1 MFARLALGNVR
12 KSARD
17 YAIYFVTLVL
27 GVAVFYAFNTMANQA
42 DFFEGDTRE
51 VMQTVGWLLHGLT
64 YFLAVVMGFLMV
76 YANNFLMRRRK
87 QELGLYQVLGMRRR
101 QVSLVLTLELL
112 FASALSFAIG
122 IACGVLL
129 SQILVFV
136 TAHLFEATVSNFH
149 FFFSFDA
156 LLTTLVCFGVIFF
169 VMLFFNMRSL
179 RKLRLVE
186 LMGAR
191 HENEKVRVRGMG
203 LSTVLFVGGLALI
216 IVAYV
221 RLLHDGLPVSS
232 GAMPAFYVTT
242 ALVVLGTLILF
253 FGLGGLFLAI
263 ASRRQSYWRDL
274 NMFTTRE
281 LAARINTT
289 GVSLAVISLV
299 LFLAMTSVTAGMGIC
314 NALNEEIEK
323 NTPYDATLTQY
334 SSTDEANQEV
344 DLIALLKNAG
354 VDTDALGHLAQSTVY
369 YNLGSESG
377 VAGITLSEMAQET
390 GATLPLGMDSSD
402 ASSTG
407 LYVMSESDYNALRS
421 ILGMSAIELDG
432 EHYLITCSMD
442 NDEIVSF
449 YNKALDSGYAITI
462 GGQLLSPQQTETI
475 TDTSATFV
483 NSNIGSN
490 SGTLIVPDA
499 IASAARGEKSYSET
513 NLEVMYAEGTTTEEG
528 DNLMEAA
535 AAALEADSTTYKSLA
550 YMSLATRE
558 GVAKASEST
567 TGMVSYLAIYIGFVL
582 VVSCAAILAI
592 QQLSGASDSALRYRT
607 LSELGCPDRLI
618 YRSLLF
624 QTLLSFLF
632 PLIVALAHSV
642 VALKCVIDVI
652 KVFGQI
658 NILSSSLMAVSIF
671 LVVYGGYFFVTYRT
685 ARSVVHGTLVGA
697 RHSA

>member
-1 MFARLALGNVR
+1 MMFARLALGNVR

-51 VMQTVGWLLHGLT
+51 VMQTVGLLLHGLT

-87 QELGLYQVLGMRRR
+87 QELGLYQVLGMHRR

-232 GAMPAFYVTT
+232 GTMPAFYVTT

-289 GVSLAVISLV
+289 CVSLAVISLV
-299 LFLAMTSVTAGMGIC
+299 LFLAITSVTAGMGIC
-314 NALNEEIEK
+314 NALNEGIEK

-334 SSTDEANQEV
+334 SSTDEANQKV

-377 VAGITLSEMAQET
+377 VQGITLFEMAQET
-390 GATLPLGMDSSD
+390 GATVPLGMDSSD
-402 ASSTG
+402 AASTG

-421 ILGMSAIELDG
+421 ILGMSAIELNG

-449 YNKALDSGYAITI
+449 YNKALDSGHTITI
-462 GGQLLSPQQTETI
+462 DGQLLSPLQTETI
-475 TDTSATFV
+475 TDASATFV
-483 NSNIGSN
+483 NSNIGLN
-490 SGTLIVPDA
+490 SGTLVVPDA
-499 IASAARGEKSYSET
+499 VVSAARGEKSYSES

-528 DNLMEAA
+528 DSLMEAA
-535 AAALEADSTTYKSLA
+535 AAVLEKDPTVYT
-550 YMSLATRE
+550 SLATRE
-558 GVAKASEST
+558 GVVKASEST

-592 QQLSGASDSALRYRT
+592 QQLSGASDSASRYRT
-607 LSELGCPDRLI
+607 LSELGCSDRLI

-642 VALKCVIDVI
+642 VALKCIIDVI

-697 RHSA
+697 CHSA

>member
-1 MFARLALGNVR
+1 MMFARLALGNVR

-27 GVAVFYAFNTMANQA
+27 GVAVFYAFNTMASQA

-51 VMQTVGWLLHGLT
+51 VMQTVGLLLHGLT

-149 FFFSFDA
+149 FFFSFEA
-156 LLTTLVCFGVIFF
+156 LLTTLICFGVIFF
-169 VMLFFNMRSL
+169 VMLLFNMRSL

-191 HENEKVRVRGMG
+191 HENEQVRVRSIG
-203 LSTVLFVGGLALI
+203 LSAVLFAGGLALI

-232 GAMPAFYVTT
+232 ASMPAFYVTT

-253 FGLGGLFLAI
+253 FGLGGLFLAL

-281 LAARINTT
+281 LAARVNTT
-289 GVSLAVISLV
+289 CISLAMISLV
-299 LFLAMTSVTAGMGIC
+299 LFLAITSVTAGMGIC
-314 NALNEEIEK
+314 YALNEGIEK
-323 NTPYDATLTQY
+323 NTPYDATLIQY
-334 SSTDEANQEV
+334 SLTDEANQTV
-344 DLIALLKNAG
+344 DLISLLKSAG
-354 VDTDALGHLAQSTVY
+354 IDTDALGSVAQTTVY

-377 VAGITLSEMAQET
+377 VQGITLPEMAQKT
-390 GATLPLGMDSSD
+390 GASLPLSMNSSD
-402 ASSTG
+402 AASTG

-421 ILGMSAIELDG
+421 ILGMSTIDLSDG
-432 EHYLITCSMD
+432 HYLITCSMD
-442 NDEIVSF
+442 NDEVISF
-449 YNKALDSGYAITI
+449 YNTVLVSGHTITI
-462 GGQLLSPQQTETI
+462 GDQVLSPQQEQTV
-475 TDTSATFV
+475 TDGSATFE
-483 NSNIGSN
+483 NSSIGLN
-490 SGTLIVPDA
+490 SGTLVVPDA
-499 IASAARGEKSYSET
+499 AIDAALEESSDIYSESI
-513 NLEVMYAEGTTTEEG
+513 LEVMYTGTMTTEEG
-528 DNLMEAA
+528 DSRMNAA
-535 AAALEADSTTYKSLA
+535 ATALENSTTYT
-550 YMSLATRE
+550 SLATRE

-592 QQLSGASDSALRYRT
+592 QQLSGASDSASRYRT
-607 LSELGCPDRLI
+607 LSELGCSDHLM

-642 VALKCVIDVI
+642 VALKCIIDLI

-685 ARSVVHGTLVGA
+685 ARSVVHGALVGA
-697 RHSA
+697 RRSA

>member
-27 GVAVFYAFNTMANQA
+27 GVAVFYAFNTMASQA

-51 VMQTVGWLLHGLT
+51 VMQTVGLLLHGLT

-112 FASALSFAIG
+112 FASALSFAVG

-149 FFFSFDA
+149 FFFSFEA
-156 LLTTLVCFGVIFF
+156 LLTTLICFGVIFF
-169 VMLFFNMRSL
+169 VMLLFNMRSL

-203 LSTVLFVGGLALI
+203 LSTVLFAGGLALI

-221 RLLHDGLPVSS
+221 RLLHDGLPISS
-232 GAMPAFYVTT
+232 GAMPAFYGTT
-242 ALVVLGTLILF
+242 ALVVLGTLVSF
-253 FGLGGLFLAI
+253 FGLGGLYLAI

-289 GVSLAVISLV
+289 CVSLSVISLV
-299 LFLAMTSVTAGMGIC
+299 LFLAITSVTAGMGIC
-314 NALNEEIEK
+314 NALNEGIEK

-334 SSTDEANQEV
+334 SSTDEANQKV
-344 DLIALLKNAG
+344 DLVALLKNAG
-354 VDTDALGHLAQSTVY
+354 IDTDALGYLAQSTVY
-369 YNLGSESG
+369 YNLESESG
-377 VAGITLSEMAQET
+377 VQGITLPEMAQET

-421 ILGMSAIELDG
+421 ILGMSTIELGGD
-432 EHYLITCSMD
+432 HYLITCSMD

-462 GGQLLSPQQTETI
+462 GGQILSPERTETI
-475 TDTSATFV
+475 TDASATFE
-483 NSNIGSN
+483 NSNIGLN
-490 SGTLIVPDA
+490 SGTLVVPDA
-499 IASAARGEKSYSET
+499 VVSAALGEKSSSES
-513 NLEVMYAEGTTTEEG
+513 NLEVMYADGTTTEEG
-528 DNLMEAA
+528 DSLMEDA
-535 AAALEADSTTYKSLA
+535 AAALEADSTTYT
-550 YMSLATRE
+550 SLATRE

-592 QQLSGASDSALRYRT
+592 QQLSGASDSAPRYRT

-685 ARSVVHGTLVGA
+685 ARSVVHGALVGA